1 MARRTTPQELADAAE
16 LLAIGQRFVEYGGHL
31 YRPVDFRT
39 LAMNPASP
47 DVTVWVEVDH
57 DDLKAL
63 SRIMAIPIL
72 FETDAMYR
80 SFRYMVSGFARH
92 HSAPVEHLLVR
103 VEDKVMLL
111 NDQGKLEPVTGGFV
125 PNFLNVPYD
134 PDSPLVEELWGYI
147 SEWTGG
153 EEQAHSLLNHI
164 STALQPSWSASRYVL
179 LIGEGK
185 NGKSTLLKMVDKL
198 IGSHN
203 ISGVSRQDMA
213 AKSTA
218 IADLNG
224 KLLNIIFDGPKEF
237 LKDNSTE
244 KTLVV
249 GERMSVKL
257 LYESFQTR
265 VQTNAL
271 FIEGLQTEPHVA
283 DKSPALQKRLARF
296 YFPNV
301 YEEDLGFEE
310 KMLQKE
316 MLAAFLVLLLQHW
329 VLKSEK
335 SEKLRLTAASLDL
348 QMEAVKAGSPV
359 LRFLEDVAQVDSR
372 FLENVLS
379 GTMLRDTFYV
389 AFVPWLESN
398 GYKNT
403 EKHFLDQLMSEQ
415 FVMHNSLKVAP
426 GKYTTKWHIRSVK
439 VDAAN
444 AIQHMLNG
452 AEVEVLEGD

>member
-1 MARRTTPQELADAAE
+1 MARRATPQELADTAE
-16 LLAIGQRFVEYGGHL
+16 GFAVGQNVVEYRGQL

-39 LAMNPASP
+39 MAMNPTSP
-47 DVTVWVEVDH
+47 EVTVWITIEP
-57 DDLKAL
+57 LELEIIANGMG
-63 SRIMAIPIL
+63 IT
-72 FETDAMYR
+72 FESDGQFR
-80 SFRYMVSGFARH
+80 SFRYMVKQHSRRH
-92 HSAPVEHLLVR
+92 VAPMKHLLVR
-103 VEDKVMLL
+103 CADDQVRLL
-111 NDQGKLEPVTGGFV
+111 NDLGQLEPVTGSFV

-134 PDSPLVEELWGYI
+134 PDSPLVDELWGYI

-164 STALQPSWSASRYVL
+164 STCLQPSWSASRYVL

-185 NGKSTLLKMVDKL
+185 NGKSTLLKMIDALV
-198 IGSHN
+198 GAQN
-203 ISGVSRQDMA
+203 ISGVTRQDMA

-249 GERMSVKL
+249 GERISVKL
-257 LYESFQTR
+257 LYESFHTT

-301 YEEDLGFEE
+301 YEEDLTFEA
-310 KMLQKE
+310 KMLE
-316 MLAAFLVLLLQHW
+316 RPMLAALLALLLKHW
-329 VLKSEK
+329 VTKAEK
-335 SEKLRLTAASLDL
+335 AEKLRLTAESLDL
-348 QMEAVKAGSPV
+348 QMEAVKQGSPV
-359 LRFLEDVAQVDSR
+359 LRFLEDTAERDPQ
-372 FLENVLS
+372 FLHTILN
-379 GTMLRDTFYV
+379 GQMLRDTFYV
-389 AFVPWLESN
+389 SFKPWLEDN

-403 EKHFLDQLMSEQ
+403 EKGFLDQLMKEQ
-415 FVMHNSLKVAP
+415 FDMSNSMKLAP
-426 GKYTTKWHIRSVK
+426 GKYTTRWHIKGVK
-439 VDAAN
+439 TDA
-444 AIQHMLNG
+444 LNVINHLLG
-452 AEVEVLEGD
+452 TETDVEVLEGD

>member
-47 DVTVWVEVDH
+47 DVTVWHEVDH
-57 DDLKAL
+57 EELRL
-63 SRIMAIPIL
+63 LGRMMPLPVL
-72 FETDAMYR
+72 FENDGMYR
-80 SFRYMVSGFARH
+80 SFRYMVAGFARH
-92 HSAPVEHLLVR
+92 HSAQVEHLLVR

-111 NDQGKLEPVTGGFV
+111 NDQGKLEPVTGDFV

-134 PDSPLVEELWGYI
+134 PRSPLVEELWGYI
-147 SEWTGG
+147 SEWAGS
-153 EEQAHSLLNHI
+153 EEQAHSLLHHI
-164 STALQPSWSASRYVL
+164 STALQPTWSASRYVL

-185 NGKSTLLKMVDKL
+185 NGKSTLLKMLDKL
-198 IGSHN
+198 IGKSN

-213 AKSTA
+213 AKSST
-218 IADLNG
+218 IIDLNG

-249 GERMSVKL
+249 GERLSVRP
-257 LYESFQTR
+257 LYETFHVP

-310 KMLQKE
+310 KMLEKE

-335 SEKLRLTAASLDL
+335 AEKLRLTAESLDL
-348 QMEAVKAGSPV
+348 QMEAVKQGSPV
-359 LRFLEDVAQVDSR
+359 LRFLEDVAELDSR
-372 FLENVLS
+372 FLRNVLS
-379 GTMLRDTFYV
+379 GTMLRDTFYT
-389 AFVPWLESN
+389 AFVPWLETN

-403 EKHFLDQLMSEQ
+403 EKHFLDQLMQEQ
-415 FVMHNSLKVAP
+415 FVMHNSLRLAP
-426 GKYTTKWHIRSVK
+426 GKYTTKWHIKSVK

-444 AIQHMLNG
+444 AIHHMLS
-452 AEVEVLEGD
+452 EESVEVLEGD